1 MIKIN
6 YKTFFLK
13 KRFPLTISRGTFT
26 GSENLFVFLNR
37 KNNIGIGEMCP
48 GLTEGSETAE
58 DGKAQIEKFLDE
70 IGSISSS
77 VIENY
82 ERAFEYKLAPCALAA
97 LDIALWDLIAKEA
110 NMPLFKLFGLNFPCV
125 STSITLGIM
134 PLEEIEE
141 RVSYLRKNKMLGNL
155 KIKLG
160 SPEGIDRD
168 KEILERILH
177 FTKNECNNLRV
188 DANGGWALD
197 DAQKMLKWLFKMG
210 VEYVEQ
216 PLPKGEEEDLKFL
229 FKNRP
234 LPIFVDESCRNSK
247 DILSLSK
254 CVDGINLKLMKC
266 GGITEALKIIQ
277 LAKQYK
283 LKTMIGC
290 MSESS
295 VAIAA
300 AASISGVIDHID
312 LDSHYNLN
320 PDPSSGAKMID
331 GVTIPDFV
339 PGHGGILKPQYYA

>member
-26 GSENLFVFLNR
+26 GSENLFVFLSR

-48 GLTEGSETAE
+48 GLTEGSETAK
-58 DGKAQIEKFLDE
+58 DGKAQIEKFLNE
-70 IGSISSS
+70 TGSISSS

-110 NMPLFKLFGLNFPCV
+110 NMPLFKLFGLNLPSV

-141 RVSYLRKNKMLGNL
+141 RVSYLRKNNMLGNL

-160 SPEGIDRD
+160 SSEGIDRD

-188 DANGGWALD
+188 DANGGWSLD

-210 VEYVEQ
+210 VDYVEQ
-216 PLPKGEEEDLKFL
+216 PLPKGEQEE
-229 FKNRP
+229 
-234 LPIFVDESCRNSK
+234 
-247 DILSLSK
+247 
-254 CVDGINLKLMKC
+254 
-266 GGITEALKIIQ
+266 
-277 LAKQYK
+277 
-283 LKTMIGC
+283 
-290 MSESS
+290 
-295 VAIAA
+295 
-300 AASISGVIDHID
+300 
-312 LDSHYNLN
+312 
-320 PDPSSGAKMID
+320 
-331 GVTIPDFV
+331 
-339 PGHGGILKPQYYA
+339 

>member
-70 IGSISSS
+70 TGSISSS

-110 NMPLFKLFGLNFPCV
+110 NMPLFKLFGLNLPSV

-134 PLEEIEE
+134 PLDEIEE
-141 RVSYLRKNKMLGNL
+141 RVFYLRKNNMLGNL

-188 DANGGWALD
+188 DANGGWSLD

-266 GGITEALKIIQ
+266 GGLTEAIKMVTI
-277 LAKQYK
+277 ARNVN

-290 MSESS
+290 MGESS
-295 VAIAA
+295 V
-300 AASISGVIDHID
+300 SISAGCSIGALFDYID
-312 LDSHYNLN
+312 LDSHFNLD
-320 PDPSSGAKMID
+320 PDPTSGATYIN
-331 GVTIPDFV
+331 GIVTPV
-339 PGHGGILKPQYYA
+339 NKPGHGAYFNNAK